1 MGGHLLPE
9 WRSAQ
14 ADRSK
19 FFLDSRLWPLDCL
32 YIHLPPPS
40 GNINNLFL
48 TPFTQ
53 AVEPMDR

>member
-1 MGGHLLPE
+1 MPE

-32 YIHLPPPS
+32 YFHLPPAIRNCRRPLEIS
-40 GNINNLFL
+40 TIYS
-48 TPFTQ
+48 
-53 AVEPMDR
+53 